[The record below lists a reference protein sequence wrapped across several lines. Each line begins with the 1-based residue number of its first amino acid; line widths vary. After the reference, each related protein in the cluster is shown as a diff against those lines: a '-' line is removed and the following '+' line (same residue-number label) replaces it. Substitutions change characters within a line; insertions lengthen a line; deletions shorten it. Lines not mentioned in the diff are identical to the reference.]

1 MLAGLPLPQTV
12 PTGLTQFL
20 TTSFPLAVD
29 GVGILVRLAVRAV
42 VALTALPGVLELAV
56 RVLLAG
62 MVLLVPPV
70 LWLVVVVGLLL

>member
-1 MLAGLPLPQTV
+1 
-12 PTGLTQFL
+12 
-20 TTSFPLAVD
+20 LAVD